1 MNKSIT
7 TNNIKGG
14 SIMATIIRTNKVHT
28 EDWIGFVMDYAGDDI
43 TKKIKTITSSKGYH
57 KTYRKHDVEAQM
69 SYENEIVELLNSSSY
84 EFYEA

>member
-57 KTYRKHDVEAQM
+57 K
-69 SYENEIVELLNSSSY
+69 ENQNNHII
-84 EFYEA
+84 